1 MRMKK
6 WFSNLGYRIQYFMQG
21 RYGYDELC
29 RFLSVSALV
38 LLLLSYIP
46 YLGFFYIVA
55 LTLLVWSCF
64 RSFSKNIYK
73 RQMERQKYLTIK
85 NKIRS
90 RFVLC
95 RNIWRE
101 RKTHKYYRCLHT
113 KATVRISKPEK
124 GKIITIRCPKCGQE
138 FRKSTASGGKR
149 LLQSCRHKPD

>member
-101 RKTHKYYRCLHT
+101 RKTHKYYRCLHC
-113 KATVRISKPEK
+113 KATVRTGIQKQYSIGRQKTSAILPPQ
-124 GKIITIRCPKCGQE
+124 T
-138 FRKSTASGGKR
+138 R
-149 LLQSCRHKPD
+149 LILMVRLSQ